1 MTKKQ
6 EKERV
11 LDEKVIKGKKM
22 QNALKSAVR
31 DLLKR
36 DSGATRE
43 EIIATLGVT
52 DRTARN
58 LVAQI
63 GREEPVILLEGGGYK
78 LVDPN
83 NISDKDYATLEH
95 SYASLISR
103 SREIVKRASILQM
116 AIKRVAINRTFKD
129 KEVK

>member
-6 EKERV
+6 E
-11 LDEKVIKGKKM
+11 LDEKVIKGEKR

-36 DSGATRE
+36 DSGATKS
-43 EIIATLGVT
+43 EIISALGIE

-63 GREEPVILLEGGGYK
+63 GREEPVILLEKGGYK

-83 NISDKDYATLEH
+83 NISDEDYATLEH
-95 SYASLISR
+95 SYASMISR
-103 SREIVKRASILQM
+103 CREIVKRASILKM
-116 AIKRVAINRTFKD
+116 AMKRVAVNRAFKEE
-129 KEVK
+129 K